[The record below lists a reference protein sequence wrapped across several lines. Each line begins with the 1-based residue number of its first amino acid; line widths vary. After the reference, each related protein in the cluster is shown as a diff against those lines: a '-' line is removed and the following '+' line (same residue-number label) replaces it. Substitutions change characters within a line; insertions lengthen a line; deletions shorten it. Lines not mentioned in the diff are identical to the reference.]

1 MIARKKLVIA
11 NLIPLI
17 VFIFAFIFNQYFGNR
32 GVFPIDSF
40 SHLDTGFRVLNGEHP
55 FRDYWTVSG
64 PLIDYLQGFLFL
76 IFEVNWQTYLFHAS
90 IINAIISLATYKI
103 LIAFNLN
110 KSFSFFYTIC
120 FCILAYPS
128 SGTPFVDHHSTFLSI
143 LAIYCFII
151 GMKNNNKVCWILVP
165 ILIVL
170 AFLSKQV
177 PSAYIF
183 LSIIFILNY
192 HFFFNNKS
200 ENIAIIKNL
209 FFSSLII
216 IILLAAFI
224 NFNNIN
230 FFSFMDQYL
239 NFPQE
244 IAQKRY
250 EKLSYNFKNIF
261 LDFKFIYFVFFI
273 LLFLNIYKLIK
284 IKKFYQKINFKIFL
298 ILSLLFIS
306 LIHHQ
311 ILTKN
316 QIYIFFLIPLLAA
329 FAHIELLNFKNK
341 NKKIFIFLLFLICLF
356 TTYKY
361 HHRFN
366 VERKFHEFKNIE
378 ILNSVNAKVISKEFS
393 GLRWLTPNK
402 KNKEEVLNEIES
414 IDQIKL
420 ILKQDAENK
429 MLITNYSIFSV
440 LINKSLNSPS
450 RWYPGNDSA
459 LPNKNSKFYNNYK
472 NFLIFNIKSKK
483 IKNIYLVSDV
493 DEKNFLNY
501 IEDECFNRKEI
512 NKSLIKYEINENCPE
527 LSGK

>member
-1 MIARKKLVIA
+1 MIARIKLVIS
-11 NLIPLI
+11 NLIPVI
-17 VFIFAFIFNQYFGNR
+17 IFIFAFVFNQYFGNR
-32 GVFPIDSF
+32 GIFPIDSF
-40 SHLDTGFRVLNGEHP
+40 SHFDTGFRVLNGEHP
-55 FRDYWTVSG
+55 FKDYWTVSG

-76 IFEVNWQTYLFHAS
+76 IFEVNWQTYLFNAS
-90 IINAIISLATYKI
+90 IINAIISLATYKL

-143 LAIYCFII
+143 LAVYSLII
-151 GMKNNNKVCWILVP
+151 AIKNNNKIFWILVP
-165 ILIVL
+165 ALIVL

-183 LSIIFILNY
+183 LSIMFILIY
-192 HFFFNNKS
+192 HFLFNNKS
-200 ENIAIIKNL
+200 KNITIIKNL
-209 FFSSLII
+209 FFSSLAT
-216 IILLAAFI
+216 IILFALFI

-244 IAQKRY
+244 IGQKRY
-250 EKLSYNFKNIF
+250 EKLNYDFKNIF

-298 ILSLLFIS
+298 IFLLLLIS

-316 QIYIFFLIPLLAA
+316 QIYIFFLIPLFSA
-329 FAHIELLNFKNK
+329 FAHIELINFESKK
-341 NKKIFIFLLFLICLF
+341 KKIFILLLFLICLF

-361 HHRFN
+361 HNRFN

-378 ILNSVNAKVISKEFS
+378 ILNSVGAEVISKNFL

-402 KNKEEVLNEIES
+402 KDKKEVLNEIELLNR
-414 IDQIKL
+414 IKL
-420 ILKQDAENK
+420 ILKQDNENK
-429 MLITNYSIFSV
+429 MLITNYSMFSA
-440 LINKSLNSPS
+440 LINESLNSPS
-450 RWYPGNDSA
+450 RWYPSNESA
-459 LPNKNSKFYNNYK
+459 LPGKNSKFYNNYK
-472 NFLIFNIKSKK
+472 NFLIANIKNKK
-483 IKNIYLVSDV
+483 IKNIYLILDVS
-493 DEKNFLNY
+493 EENFINY
-501 IEDECFNRKEI
+501 IEDECFSRKEI
-512 NKSLIKYEINENCPE
+512 NKSLIKYKINENCLE
-527 LSGK
+527 LSAK